1 MRGTRVGSALLA
13 AVLLLSGCGGS
24 SGGGGGSTTA
34 SATGVVTMAWDRNS
48 ESDLA
53 GYRVYRATVPG
64 GYGAPIASLSP
75 AATSYQAASLQ
86 KGSSYYFSVTAY
98 DTAGNESPLYNEIQV
113 NP

>member
-1 MRGTRVGSALLA
+1 MSGTRVGSTLLAGALL
-13 AVLLLSGCGGS
+13 LTGCGGS

-34 SATGVVTMAWDRNS
+34 NATGAVTMAWDRNN
-48 ESDLA
+48 EGDLA
-53 GYRVYRATVPG
+53 GYRIYRATAPG
-64 GYGAPIASLSP
+64 GYGAPIANLSP

-98 DTAGNESPLYNEIQV
+98 DTAGNESPLSNEIHV